1 MMLKF
6 DDNAISMTE
15 PFLPNRQQKV
25 TLPSGCSERIQ
36 LYQGVP
42 QGTVLGP
49 LFINIYVNDMQH
61 MIGET
66 SELVQYADDTMIY
79 ASHGNIEEAIS
90 ILENEIDKLIHFSSV
105 IV

>member
-1 MMLKF
+1 
-6 DDNAISMTE
+6 
-15 PFLPNRQQKV
+15 
-25 TLPSGCSERIQ
+25 
-36 LYQGVP
+36 
-42 QGTVLGP
+42 
-49 LFINIYVNDMQH
+49 MQH